1 VADQRWETT
10 EFLGSNGAELAVQFL
25 NDADRQGPGEA
36 SATLRNDG
44 SAGLMYLTPGS
55 LGTSTSQ
62 TWILKQL
69 PGPDGAQAAV
79 QLLNGADRQGPGE
92 ASASLRSDGSA
103 GLIFLAPGSLA
114 MSASPAWYFQPEP
127 APDGAQLAVQFLND
141 ADRQGPGEASV
152 TARGDGTAE
161 LIFLGPGSLGTSTA
175 PTWVTTEFTGPN
187 GAQDAVDFLN
197 AWPQQPGPG
206 EAVGWLPGDGS
217 AAVIFYLARPIGIVH
232 P

>member
-1 VADQRWETT
+1 MADQRWEFA
-10 EFLGSNGAELAVQFL
+10 EFPCPNGAELLVQFL
-25 NDADRQGPGEA
+25 NATDRQGWGEA

-44 SAGLMYLTPGS
+44 TAGLIYLTPGS
-55 LGTSTSQ
+55 LGASISP

-92 ASASLRSDGSA
+92 ASVTARSDGTA
-103 GLIFLAPGSLA
+103 G
-114 MSASPAWYFQPEP
+114 
-127 APDGAQLAVQFLND
+127 
-141 ADRQGPGEASV
+141 
-152 TARGDGTAE
+152 
-161 LIFLGPGSLGTSTA
+161 LIFLGPGSLGTSTE
-175 PTWVTTEFTGPN
+175 PTWVTREFNGPN

-206 EAVGWLPGDGS
+206 EAVAWLPGSG
-217 AAVIFYLARPIGIVH
+217 AVIFYLTGPTGIVH